1 MFNYKSI
8 TIKVTSLKHLGLKL
22 SLMSFFLNYKHNENL
37 DINFKYIGYIL
48 DEMTFYEAHII
59 LSP

>member
-1 MFNYKSI
+1 
-8 TIKVTSLKHLGLKL
+8 
-22 SLMSFFLNYKHNENL
+22 MSYFFNYKHNENL

>member
-1 MFNYKSI
+1 
-8 TIKVTSLKHLGLKL
+8 
-22 SLMSFFLNYKHNENL
+22 MSFFLNYKHNENL
-37 DINFKYIGYIL
+37 DINFKYISYIL